1 MDTDIDDPAE
11 PPRER
16 IFNAPWLS
24 VVVAGSILALYLLQ
38 SRQPD
43 ELALVYRF
51 GLVPADLSEGRY
63 GGLLTHMLLHGN
75 WAHAGLNAIG
85 ALAFGAAVAR
95 LLDRPVLGSVGFL
108 LFYIACGV
116 AAGLTYSLL
125 HPDSAGPLIGAS
137 GAVFGLIGAAMRL
150 LGTGGRL
157 GPVLDRRVL
166 LILSAWVGVNLLIG
180 IVGFA
185 PGSGGVAVAWEAHIA
200 GLVAGALLIG
210 PWSSL
215 FARPS
220 AI

>member
-1 MDTDIDDPAE
+1 MDSDIEVPAE

-16 IFNAPWLS
+16 IFNAPWLA
-24 VVVAGSILALYLLQ
+24 VVVAGSILGLYLVQ
-38 SRQPD
+38 SRQSD
-43 ELALVYRF
+43 ELTLIYRF

-95 LLDRPVLGSVGFL
+95 LLDRPVLGPLGFL
-108 LFYIACGV
+108 LFYIVCGV
-116 AAGLTYSLL
+116 LAGLTYSLL

-157 GPVLDRRVL
+157 GALLDRRVL
-166 LILSAWVGVNLLIG
+166 LLLSAWAGANLLIG

-210 PWSSL
+210 PWTGL
-215 FARPS
+215 FARRPT
-220 AI
+220 I